1 MLEVRLTK
9 LWRRDAFF
17 DKLLSRNSNEVDKG
31 VKRTADPNLS
41 VFMQPTSASPVS
53 RQHAPGRRLVA
64 FRQHQPLGA
73 VIHVRR
79 QAESGIATHLARR
92 QLKAQTTKA
101 ASVSPDA
108 SAAKPRHCDTEWNV
122 LHSRLMVCFLAVC
135 VSAIFV
141 AVSGFYLISRLDAPR
156 RRHTSHATVALP
168 RPRRVKVIA
177 VSRHNRLMMRPAKVT
192 RMLAPPA
199 TTKATPVGHGEKT
212 FSGVIRV

>member
-17 DKLLSRNSNEVDKG
+17 DKLLSRNSNEVAKG

-41 VFMQPTSASPVS
+41 VSMKPTSTPPVS
-53 RQHAPGRRLVA
+53 RQHATGRRLVA
-64 FRQHQPLGA
+64 FRKRQPLGA

-79 QAESGIATHLARR
+79 QAEPGIATQLARR
-92 QLKAQTTKA
+92 QLSTTKA

-122 LHSRLMVCFLAVC
+122 LHSRLVVCFLAVC

-141 AVSGFYLISRLDAPR
+141 AVSVFYLISRLDAPR

-168 RPRRVKVIA
+168 RPRRVKVVA
-177 VSRHNRLMMRPAKVT
+177 VSRCNRLMMRPAKVT

-199 TTKATPVGHGEKT
+199 STKATPVGHGDKT